1 MPNAASVQKFDV
13 IVAHPLTG
21 LCLTWLIKPTGRGL
35 AGVLA
40 AAGFS
45 SYAPRREPDR
55 MMSVVSPL
63 ASRLSVPAGLG
74 RAVALSS
81 LLVLAAIPVAQA
93 QQTPPAPGAISPAPG
108 TNSPAPGTN
117 PAAPGATSSID
128 PGTAQPPPVA
138 RKETAAAYMKR
149 VGNELLA
156 ASRSGSMAQF
166 AMVLNSNADVPSI
179 GLSALGD
186 YARSLPKT
194 DRPIYYNGMI
204 NFIARYASK
213 EAPKYPVARFIV
225 TAQSKEDARGT
236 YVDSRITLASGDGY
250 DVRWLI
256 VKRGDAYKVRDAQVV
271 GFWMTSFLD
280 NLFQSFISDNGG
292 NPRALVVALNR

>member
-1 MPNAASVQKFDV
+1 MKFPV
-13 IVAHPLTG
+13 TTITARQRLM
-21 LCLTWLIKPTGRGL
+21 CAL
-35 AGVLA
+35 AMVC
-40 AAGFS
+40 S
-45 SYAPRREPDR
+45 TI
-55 MMSVVSPL
+55 
-63 ASRLSVPAGLG
+63 LSVPT
-74 RAVALSS
+74 
-81 LLVLAAIPVAQA
+81 AATAQTAPPTTQATPTNAAKAAPPTAASAAPVVRRE
-93 QQTPPAPGAISPAPG
+93 SPAG
-108 TNSPAPGTN
+108 F
-117 PAAPGATSSID
+117 
-128 PGTAQPPPVA
+128 
-138 RKETAAAYMKR
+138 MKR

-156 ASRSGSMAQF
+156 ASRSGSVGQF

-179 GLSALGD
+179 GISALGE

-236 YVDSRITLASGDGY
+236 YVDSRLTLADGSGY

-256 VKRGDAYKVRDAQVV
+256 VRRGTTYKVRDAQVI

-292 NPRALVVALNR
+292 NPKALVVALNR

>member
-1 MPNAASVQKFDV
+1 
-13 IVAHPLTG
+13 
-21 LCLTWLIKPTGRGL
+21 
-35 AGVLA
+35 
-40 AAGFS
+40 
-45 SYAPRREPDR
+45 
-55 MMSVVSPL
+55 MMSTVTLP
-63 ASRLSVPAGLG
+63 VPRQSYL
-74 RAVALSS
+74 RALALSCMA
-81 LLVLAAIPVAQA
+81 LFAIPVTASAQA
-93 QQTPPAPGAISPAPG
+93 PASKAAPPGDAVEVVRRESPAG
-108 TNSPAPGTN
+108 F
-117 PAAPGATSSID
+117 
-128 PGTAQPPPVA
+128 
-138 RKETAAAYMKR
+138 MKR

-156 ASRSGSMAQF
+156 ASRSGSTTQF

-236 YVDSRITLASGDGY
+236 YVDSRITLVSGESY

-256 VKRGDAYKVRDAQVV
+256 VKRGNTYKVRDAQVI

-292 NPRALVVALNR
+292 NPKALVVALNR

>member
-1 MPNAASVQKFDV
+1 MQFPVASKAPQSLSRALAIACAALIAWPMAASAQ
-13 IVAHPLTG
+13 AP
-21 LCLTWLIKPTGRGL
+21 
-35 AGVLA
+35 A
-40 AAGFS
+40 AATPS
-45 SYAPRREPDR
+45 APAAKSAGPTTSEEAPVRRET
-55 MMSVVSPL
+55 
-63 ASRLSVPAGLG
+63 PAGF
-74 RAVALSS
+74 
-81 LLVLAAIPVAQA
+81 
-93 QQTPPAPGAISPAPG
+93 
-108 TNSPAPGTN
+108 
-117 PAAPGATSSID
+117 
-128 PGTAQPPPVA
+128 
-138 RKETAAAYMKR
+138 MKR

-156 ASRSGSMAQF
+156 ASRSGSVGQF

-179 GLSALGD
+179 GISALGE

-256 VKRGDAYKVRDAQVV
+256 VKRGNTYKVRDAQVI

-292 NPRALVVALNR
+292 NPKALVVALNR

>member
-1 MPNAASVQKFDV
+1 MTLS
-13 IVAHPLTG
+13 
-21 LCLTWLIKPTGRGL
+21 RSY
-35 AGVLA
+35 AGSP
-40 AAGFS
+40 AGF
-45 SYAPRREPDR
+45 
-55 MMSVVSPL
+55 
-63 ASRLSVPAGLG
+63 
-74 RAVALSS
+74 
-81 LLVLAAIPVAQA
+81 
-93 QQTPPAPGAISPAPG
+93 
-108 TNSPAPGTN
+108 
-117 PAAPGATSSID
+117 
-128 PGTAQPPPVA
+128 
-138 RKETAAAYMKR
+138 MKR

-156 ASRSGSMAQF
+156 ASRSGSTTQF

-236 YVDSRITLASGDGY
+236 YVDSRITLVSGESY

-256 VKRGDAYKVRDAQVV
+256 VKRGNTYKVRDAQVI

-292 NPRALVVALNR
+292 NPKALVVALNR

>member
-1 MPNAASVQKFDV
+1 MQFPVTT
-13 IVAHPLTG
+13 I
-21 LCLTWLIKPTGRGL
+21 
-35 AGVLA
+35 
-40 AAGFS
+40 
-45 SYAPRREPDR
+45 APRRSLARALALACAAIVAMP
-55 MMSVVSPL
+55 VVAMAQAAPPAAQAAAPAAQASPP
-63 ASRLSVPAGLG
+63 AATDAAPVVRKENPAGF
-74 RAVALSS
+74 
-81 LLVLAAIPVAQA
+81 
-93 QQTPPAPGAISPAPG
+93 
-108 TNSPAPGTN
+108 
-117 PAAPGATSSID
+117 
-128 PGTAQPPPVA
+128 
-138 RKETAAAYMKR
+138 MKR

-156 ASRSGSMAQF
+156 ASRSGSVGQF

-179 GLSALGD
+179 GISALGE

-213 EAPKYPVARFIV
+213 EAPKYPVARFVV

-256 VKRGDAYKVRDAQVV
+256 VKRGNTYKVRDAQVI

-292 NPRALVVALNR
+292 NPKALVVALNR

>member
-1 MPNAASVQKFDV
+1 MTTAMILRAPWRSTPGGLTRVFALASVALLPFCGTAAAQQS
-13 IVAHPLTG
+13 P
-21 LCLTWLIKPTGRGL
+21 
-35 AGVLA
+35 A
-40 AAGFS
+40 AAGTTAS
-45 SYAPRREPDR
+45 IEAP
-55 MMSVVSPL
+55 
-63 ASRLSVPAGLG
+63 
-74 RAVALSS
+74 
-81 LLVLAAIPVAQA
+81 AATAQA
-93 QQTPPAPGAISPAPG
+93 APE
-108 TNSPAPGTN
+108 
-117 PAAPGATSSID
+117 
-128 PGTAQPPPVA
+128 QPVA
-138 RKETAAAYMKR
+138 RRESPAGYMKR

-156 ASRSGSMAQF
+156 ASRSGSSAQF

-194 DRPIYYNGMI
+194 DRPIYFNGMI

-225 TAQSKEDARGT
+225 TAQSKEDPRGT

-256 VKRGDAYKVRDAQVV
+256 VKRGETYKVRDAQVV

-292 NPRALVVALNR
+292 NPKALVVALNR